1 MGDRC
6 YVRVTFRESDEPKI
20 NKILGYG
27 ESPFDERDID
37 RPGVL
42 FGVAFEANYGWSA
55 ELTELA
61 KTGIPFIAFN
71 DAGGEYGPGLT
82 ASIDGEVAEVDAS
95 PEGDIV
101 VRFSRET
108 GEVGPGSLTYAKGY
122 FAIEKRVE
130 AALDAAAPAE
140 ATG

>member
-6 YVRVTFRESDEPKI
+6 YVRVHFRESDEPTI

-27 ESPFDERDID
+27 ESPFEEREID

-42 FGVAFEANYGWSA
+42 LGIAFEANYGWCA

-95 PEGDIV
+95 PEGEIV
-101 VRFSRET
+101 VRFNRET
-108 GEVGPGSLTYAKGY
+108 GEPGPDSIAYAQTYL
-122 FAIEKRVE
+122 AIEKRVE
-130 AALDAAAPAE
+130 EALDAAAPAE